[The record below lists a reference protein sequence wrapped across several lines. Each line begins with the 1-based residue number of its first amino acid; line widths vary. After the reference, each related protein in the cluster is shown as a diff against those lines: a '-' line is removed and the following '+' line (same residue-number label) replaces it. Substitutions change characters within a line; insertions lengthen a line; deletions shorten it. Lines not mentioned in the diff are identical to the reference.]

1 MCYKVNGQFDYE
13 LKYCLCRLFIVI
25 PFFIISRMNSPFSKG
40 DFILLNLKLQL
51 LSLLLQILTK
61 LRDQLEQVLKFIQR

>member
-1 MCYKVNGQFDYE
+1 
-13 LKYCLCRLFIVI
+13 
-25 PFFIISRMNSPFSKG
+25 MNSPFSKG